1 MSEPKPNK
9 NAIIHGL
16 YSNSTVIDGEKP
28 EDFEI
33 LLQAFRDEYDPE
45 GVSEDAAVFE
55 LASLEWKRNRLAAG
69 LQRAL
74 NMQLASDLAE
84 GSGVSWDRVAGAAR
98 NLAKAQSEAAQIVS
112 RSMAR
117 DLAGATSLPD
127 QPPTHRE
134 AAQIENEKKFVQELN
149 IISKELLLPLLHIVE
164 KQKQDQIERAYN
176 PDIMERALKIE
187 AEIDRRIEKK
197 LRHLVMAK
205 EYKKMYVRK
214 SVGSTPAQIEV
225 PFAKPISEK
234 TDTTH

>member
-1 MSEPKPNK
+1 MQLFSSWLAWNGKE
-9 NAIIHGL
+9 A
-16 YSNSTVIDGEKP
+16 
-28 EDFEI
+28 
-33 LLQAFRDEYDPE
+33 
-45 GVSEDAAVFE
+45 VSGRITT
-55 LASLEWKRNRLAAG
+55 S
-69 LQRAL
+69 L

-84 GSGVSWDRVAGAAR
+84 GSGVSWDSVAEAAR

-112 RSMAR
+112 RTTAR
-117 DLAGATSLPD
+117 DLERAISLPD
-127 QPPTHRE
+127 QPLTDRE
-134 AAQIENEKKFVQELN
+134 AAQIENDKKFVQELN
-149 IISKELLLPLLHIVE
+149 IISKELLLPLLHIVK

-214 SVGSTPAQIEV
+214 SVGSTPGQIEV
-225 PFAKPISEK
+225 PFVKPISEK